1 MAALINYKYDKNHDY
16 IVKTEI
22 PQSDNQVDKAHKVVI
37 YDRPLLNAL
46 REAILGDKYDD
57 SENSGINHNLKHDNA
72 KK

>member
-1 MAALINYKYDKNHDY
+1 MATLINYKYDKKHDY

-22 PQSDNQVDKAHKVVI
+22 PQSENQLGARTVI

-46 REAILGDKYDD
+46 REAILGD
-57 SENSGINHNLKHDNA
+57 NSGIKPNLKHDNA

>member
-1 MAALINYKYDKNHDY
+1 MATLVNYKYDKKHDY

-46 REAILGDKYDD
+46 REAILG
-57 SENSGINHNLKHDNA
+57 ENSGIKPNLKHDNA

>member
-1 MAALINYKYDKNHDY
+1 MATLINYEYDKNHDY
-16 IVKTEI
+16 IVKIESA
-22 PQSDNQVDKAHKVVI
+22 QNKNQLGDTRTVI

-57 SENSGINHNLKHDNA
+57 S

>member
-1 MAALINYKYDKNHDY
+1 MATIVSYKYDKNHDY

-22 PQSDNQVDKAHKVVI
+22 PQSENQVDKARRVVI

-46 REAILGDKYDD
+46 REAILGDTSDYSD
-57 SENSGINHNLKHDNA
+57 NSRINPNLKHDNA